1 MSPDL
6 LSDPGAEPA
15 AAMPPT
21 LWQRLNRHLL
31 ARRLL
36 QAVPVLLL
44 ATFLVFGL
52 LKLVPG
58 DIAMALAGDNASEAR
73 LAEIRAIYGL
83 DRPFLVQYGQWLWHA
98 LQGDL
103 SRSLISS
110 EPVITSI
117 ARCLPHTALIVALAL
132 ALAVLIGVPM
142 GLLAA
147 AFHGSR
153 VDGLIMT
160 VASLGVAVPNFWLAM
175 VLIAVFS
182 LQLGWLPATGA
193 VAIGEHPLNAIRHAL
208 LPAMALACG
217 GIAEV
222 ARQLRSSLVDLMSS
236 QQVRTLHAKG
246 LAPAAI
252 LWRHGLR
259 NVGINLLTV
268 ITLLAN
274 RLLAATVVVE
284 AVFAVPGMGGL
295 IVNGA
300 LTRDFPVVQGV
311 VFVMV
316 LIVIAI
322 NLGADLLYG
331 VIDPRAK

>member
-1 MSPDL
+1 MSTPAN
-6 LSDPGAEPA
+6 PGT
-15 AAMPPT
+15 MPSR
-21 LWQRLNRHLL
+21 WQRLRRHLL
-31 ARRLL
+31 VRRLL
-36 QAVPVLLL
+36 QAAPVVLL

-52 LKLVPG
+52 LQLVPG
-58 DIAMALAGDNASEAR
+58 DIAMALAGDNASVAR
-73 LAEIRAIYGL
+73 LAEIRALYGL
-83 DRPFLVQYGQWLWHA
+83 DRPFLVQYGSWLAHA

-103 SRSLISS
+103 SRSLISG
-110 EPVITSI
+110 EAVATSI
-117 ARCLPHTALIVALAL
+117 ARCLPHTGLIVTLAL
-132 ALAVLIGVPM
+132 ALAVAAGIPL

-147 AFHGSR
+147 RFHGSR
-153 VDGLIMT
+153 LDGGVMA

-175 VLIAVFS
+175 VLIATFS
-182 LQLGWLPATGA
+182 LSLGWLPATGA
-193 VAIGEHPLNAIRHAL
+193 VALGQDPLGALRHAL
-208 LPAMALACG
+208 LPATALACG
-217 GIAEV
+217 GVAEIS
-222 ARQLRSSLVDLMSS
+222 RQLRSSLVDLMAS

-246 LAPAAI
+246 LSPAAI

-268 ITLLAN
+268 VTLLAN
-274 RLLAATVVVE
+274 RFLAATVVVE

-322 NLGADLLYG
+322 NLVADLLYG